1 MPYLIGRILCLNL
14 ILILAACSKPLPP
27 LNPDQQPPQP
37 SADDWGKNESLVT
50 FAAVGDLL
58 MHQAVK
64 DAAAQAATQG
74 IGNQGYD
81 VLWNDLQDELSQ
93 VDIAFANLETPI
105 SPTNPKGTGAFLFN
119 ADPIVLKSLQSLG
132 IDLVSFANNHAYDQ
146 GRKGFIETID
156 ELRKTQLDFIGA
168 GDNCADAKAALIKNI
183 KGIKI
188 GFIGSSAVFNE
199 QLNAKDDEACVNVFE
214 RESAIESVK
223 KAREAGAEFIVFSIH
238 WGVEYKTAPSQA
250 QIDDAHALMDAG
262 VDVLLGHHPH
272 VLQPVEV
279 YETSDK
285 RIATA
290 IYSLGNFVSNQSR
303 FYRHGISPNH
313 VGEPRDGVIFRFSA
327 IRKNYGVGKSR
338 VELAQVSAQPTWTE
352 NNWLTRQRGTEKE
365 TFIRVVTNDQRVQ
378 ELQTELE
385 KATEEEQ
392 IIQIKKSLELYQQR
406 HKSASLVMG
415 EEWIFKVR

>member
-1 MPYLIGRILCLNL
+1 MARI
-14 ILILAACSKPLPP
+14 ILLVLAFLTACSKPVPP
-27 LNPDQQPPQP
+27 LNPSPAPK
-37 SADDWGKNESLVT
+37 AAANDWGKTETQVS
-50 FAAVGDLL
+50 FAAVGDIL

-64 DAAAQAATQG
+64 DSAAHATTQG

-81 VLWNDLQDELSQ
+81 FLWSLLQGELTQ
-93 VDIAFANLETPI
+93 VDIAFANLETPVA
-105 SPTNPKGTGAFLFN
+105 PKSSLGTGAFLFN
-119 ADPIVLKSLQSLG
+119 ADPIILKSLQTLG

-146 GRKGFIETID
+146 GRKGFIETIE

-168 GDNCADAKAALIKNI
+168 GDNCEQARSANIKDI

-188 GFIGSSAVFNE
+188 GFIGASAVFNN
-199 QLNAKDDEACVNVFE
+199 QLNDKEGDACVNVFT

-223 KAREAGAEFIVFSIH
+223 KAREAGAEFIVYSLH
-238 WGVEYKTAPSQA
+238 WGVEYKTKPSQS

-285 RIATA
+285 RIAAA

-303 FYRHGISPNH
+303 FYRHGISPDH
-313 VGEPRDGVIFRFSA
+313 IGDPRDGVIFRFSA
-327 IRKNYGVGKSR
+327 VRKNYGIGKSR

-352 NNWLTRQRGTEKE
+352 NNWLARQRGIEKE
-365 TFIRVVTNDQRVQ
+365 TLIRVVTNDQRIQ
-378 ELQTELE
+378 ELQTELD
-385 KATEEEQ
+385 KTTEEEK
-392 IIQIKKSLELYQQR
+392 IIQLKKSLELYQQR
-406 HKSASLVMG
+406 HKAASLILG
-415 EEWIFKVR
+415 EEWIYSAP

>member
-1 MPYLIGRILCLNL
+1 MEFFMARLTLFVLIFLT
-14 ILILAACSKPLPP
+14 ACSKPIPP
-27 LNPDQQPPQP
+27 LNPAPAPKP
-37 SADDWGKNESLVT
+37 AADDWGKNESVVT

-64 DAAAQAATQG
+64 DTAAHAATQG
-74 IGNQGYD
+74 VGNQGYD
-81 VLWNDLQDELSQ
+81 FLWSDLQDELSQ
-93 VDIAFANLETPI
+93 VDLAFANLETPI
-105 SPTNPKGTGAFLFN
+105 APTSSIGTGAFLFN
-119 ADPIVLKSLQSLG
+119 ADPVVLKSLQTLG

-156 ELRKTQLDFIGA
+156 ELRKTQLEFIGA
-168 GDNCADAKAALIKNI
+168 GDTCEASRTALIKDI

-188 GFIGSSAVFNE
+188 GFIGASAIFNN
-199 QLNAKDDEACVNVFE
+199 QLNDKDTDACVNVFE

-223 KAREAGAEFIVFSIH
+223 KAREAGAEFVVYSIH
-238 WGVEYKTAPSQA
+238 WGVEYKTQPAQL

-279 YETSDK
+279 YETADK

-303 FYRHGISPNH
+303 FYRHGISPDH
-313 VGEPRDGVIFRFSA
+313 VGDPRDGVIFRFSA

-352 NNWLTRQRGTEKE
+352 NNWLARQRGTEKE
-365 TFIRVVTNDQRVQ
+365 TLIRVVTNDQRIQ
-378 ELQTELE
+378 ELQSELE
-385 KATEEEQ
+385 KATEEDK
-392 IIQIKKSLELYQQR
+392 IIELKKSLELYQQR
-406 HKSASLVMG
+406 HKSASLVLG
-415 EEWIFKVR
+415 EEWIYQVK

>member
-1 MPYLIGRILCLNL
+1 MVRLTLF
-14 ILILAACSKPLPP
+14 ILIFLTACSKPVPP
-27 LNPDQQPPQP
+27 LTPVPAPKP
-37 SADDWGKNESLVT
+37 AADDWGKTESIVT

-64 DAAAQAATQG
+64 DSAAHAATQG
-74 IGNQGYD
+74 VGNQGYD
-81 VLWNDLQDELSQ
+81 FLWSELQDELSE
-93 VDIAFANLETPI
+93 VNLAFANLETPVA
-105 SPTNPKGTGAFLFN
+105 PTTSIGTGAFLFN
-119 ADPIVLKSLQSLG
+119 ADPIVLKSLQTLG

-168 GDNCADAKAALIKNI
+168 GDTCADAKSALIKEI

-188 GFIGSSAVFNE
+188 GFIGSSAIFNN
-199 QLNAKDDEACVNVFE
+199 QLNSKDNEACVNVFE

-223 KAREAGAEFIVFSIH
+223 KARDAGAEFIVFSVH
-238 WGVEYKTAPSQA
+238 WGIEYKTAPAQA

-279 YETSDK
+279 YETADN
-285 RIATA
+285 RIAAA
-290 IYSLGNFVSNQSR
+290 IYSMGNFVSNQSR
-303 FYRHGISPNH
+303 FYRHGISPDH

-338 VELAQVSAQPTWTE
+338 VELAQVSAQPLWTE
-352 NNWLTRQRGTEKE
+352 NNWLARQRGTEKE
-365 TFIRVVTNDQRVQ
+365 TLIRVVTNDQRIQ

-385 KATEEEQ
+385 KTTEEAKTIEL
-392 IIQIKKSLELYQQR
+392 KKSLELYQQR
-406 HKSASLVMG
+406 HQAASLVLG
-415 EEWIFKVR
+415 EEWIFKTK

>member
-1 MPYLIGRILCLNL
+1 MPYLIGRFLCLNL
-14 ILILAACSKPLPP
+14 ILLVAACSKPLPP
-27 LNPDQQPPQP
+27 LNPDQPPRP
-37 SADDWGKNESLVT
+37 SAEDWGKNESIVT

-58 MHQAVK
+58 MHQSVK
-64 DAAAQAATQG
+64 DAAAHALTQG
-74 IGNQGYD
+74 VGNQGYD
-81 VLWNDLQDELSQ
+81 VLWSELQDELSE
-93 VDIAFANLETPI
+93 VDLAFANLETPI
-105 SPTNPKGTGAFLFN
+105 APTTSIGTGAFLFN
-119 ADPIVLKSLQSLG
+119 ADPVVLKSLQTLG

-146 GRKGFIETID
+146 GRKGFVETIE

-168 GDNCADAKAALIKNI
+168 GDTCADAKVALIKEI

-188 GFIGSSAVFNE
+188 GFIGSSAVFNN

-238 WGVEYKTAPSQA
+238 WGVEYKTTPAQS

-290 IYSLGNFVSNQSR
+290 IYSMGNFVSNQSR
-303 FYRHGISPNH
+303 FYRHGISPDH

-338 VELAQVSAQPTWTE
+338 IELAQVSAQPTWTE
-352 NNWLTRQRGTEKE
+352 NNWLARQRGTEKE
-365 TFIRVVTNDQRVQ
+365 TFIRVVTNDQRIQ

-406 HKSASLVMG
+406 HKSASLVLG
-415 EEWIFKVR
+415 EEWIYQVK